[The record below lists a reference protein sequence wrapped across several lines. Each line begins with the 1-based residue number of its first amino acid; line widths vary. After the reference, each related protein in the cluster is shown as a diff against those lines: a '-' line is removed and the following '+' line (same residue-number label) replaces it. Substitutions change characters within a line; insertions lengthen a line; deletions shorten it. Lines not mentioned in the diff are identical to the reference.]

1 MLERKICLVVTHER
15 EKGQALDRR
24 FNLEDAE
31 PAPSGPDTAKGINE
45 LLSVN
50 FGSEFYM
57 DFSRTR
63 CAWCVFRTAGVARQ
77 CSLGQSGKGQVVIS
91 AHSGSE

>member
-50 FGSEFYM
+50 FGSEFTWT
-57 DFSRTR
+57 SR
-63 CAWCVFRTAGVARQ
+63 GQDARGA
-77 CSLGQSGKGQVVIS
+77 CSEQRVLPGSVVW
-91 AHSGSE
+91 ANLEKDKW